1 MLLEKTVEV
10 GVSKFEELCKA
21 DARMEALRIGI
32 CMPWIVW

>member
-21 DARMEALRIGI
+21 DARMEALKAH
-32 CMPWIVW
+32 